1 MRLTYQYT
9 FIQWLL
15 FFFIYCFLGWVW
27 ESCYV
32 SIKKREWINRGFL
45 HGPMLPIYGSGAIIV
60 LLCTIG
66 VRDQVILIFIFGM
79 TGATILE
86 YVTGACMER
95 LFRVRYWDYS
105 HMPLN
110 LKGYIC
116 LPVSLGWGVFSVLLV
131 RVIHVPIENAVLQ
144 IPERIAEAVTV
155 LCSSA
160 FAADFTLSFGEAMDL
175 RDMLIRLS
183 DSNEKIQRLQKRL
196 EVVSAFAEDGLMQY
210 QMKREERKMSRKE
223 FLEGMI
229 ERQRENRRMMLVEL
243 IDRVNESI
251 DAGLEKREELQKIK
265 TQIEQEFK
273 NIGSLT
279 NRAARRSARLLHR
292 NPNTVSKKYA
302 EALKQVQEML
312 KKKKQDTD

>member
-32 SIKKREWINRGFL
+32 SAKNREWINRGFL

-66 VRDQVILIFIFGM
+66 VRDQIVLTFLFGM

-131 RVIHVPIENAVLQ
+131 RVIHVPIENLVLQ
-144 IPERIAEAVTV
+144 IPERIAEVV
-155 LCSSA
+155 SVVCSSA
-160 FAADFTLSFGEAMDL
+160 FAVDFTLSFSEAMDL

-292 NPNTVSKKYA
+292 NPNTVSKRYA

-312 KKKKQDTD
+312 KKKK

>member
-60 LLCTIG
+60 LICTIG
-66 VRDQVILIFIFGM
+66 VRDQIVLTFLFGM

-86 YVTGACMER
+86 YVTGVCMER

-131 RVIHVPIENAVLQ
+131 RVIHVPIENLVLQ
-144 IPERIAEAVTV
+144 IPERIAEVV
-155 LCSSA
+155 SVVCSSA
-160 FAADFTLSFGEAMDL
+160 FAMDFTLSFSEAMDL

-292 NPNTVSKKYA
+292 NPNTVSKRYA

-312 KKKKQDTD
+312 KKKK

>member
-66 VRDQVILIFIFGM
+66 VRDQVILIFLFGM

-131 RVIHVPIENAVLQ
+131 RVIHVPIENLVLQ
-144 IPERIAEAVTV
+144 IPERIAEVV
-155 LCSSA
+155 SVVCSSA
-160 FAADFTLSFGEAMDL
+160 FAVDFTLSFSEAMDL

-210 QMKREERKMSRKE
+210 QMKREERKISRKE

-292 NPNTVSKKYA
+292 NPNTVSKRYA

-312 KKKKQDTD
+312 KKKK

>member
-1 MRLTYQYT
+1 MAYHYT

-32 SIKKREWINRGFL
+32 SAKNREWINRGFL

-60 LLCTIG
+60 LICTIG
-66 VRDQVILIFIFGM
+66 VRDQIVLTFLFGM
-79 TGATILE
+79 IGATILE

-116 LPVSLGWGVFSVLLV
+116 LPVSLGWGVFSVLLM
-131 RVIHVPIENAVLQ
+131 RVIHVPIENLVLQ
-144 IPERIAEAVTV
+144 IPERIAEVV
-155 LCSSA
+155 SVVCSSA
-160 FAADFTLSFGEAMDL
+160 FAVDFTLSFSEAMDL

>member
-116 LPVSLGWGVFSVLLV
+116 LPVSLGWGVLSVLLV
-131 RVIHVPIENAVLQ
+131 RVIHVPIENLVLQ
-144 IPERIAEAVTV
+144 IPERIAEVV
-155 LCSSA
+155 SVVCSSA
-160 FAADFTLSFGEAMDL
+160 FAVDFTLSFSEAMDL

-292 NPNTVSKKYA
+292 NPNTVSKRYA

-312 KKKKQDTD
+312 KKKK

>member
-1 MRLTYQYT
+1 MAYHYT

-131 RVIHVPIENAVLQ
+131 RVIHVPIENLVLQ
-144 IPERIAEAVTV
+144 IPERIAEVV
-155 LCSSA
+155 SVVCSSA
-160 FAADFTLSFGEAMDL
+160 FAVDFTLSFSEAMDL

-292 NPNTVSKKYA
+292 NPNTVSKRYA

-312 KKKKQDTD
+312 KKKK

>member
-1 MRLTYQYT
+1 MTYQYT

-116 LPVSLGWGVFSVLLV
+116 LPVSLGWGVFSVLLM
-131 RVIHVPIENAVLQ
+131 RVIHVPIENLVLQ
-144 IPERIAEAVTV
+144 IPERIAEVV
-155 LCSSA
+155 SVVCSSA
-160 FAADFTLSFGEAMDL
+160 FAVDFTLSFSEAMDL

-292 NPNTVSKKYA
+292 NPNTVSKRYA

-312 KKKKQDTD
+312 KKKK

>member
-1 MRLTYQYT
+1 MTYQYT

-60 LLCTIG
+60 LICTIG
-66 VRDQVILIFIFGM
+66 VRDQIVLTFLFGM

-86 YVTGACMER
+86 YVTGVCMER

-131 RVIHVPIENAVLQ
+131 RVIHVPIENLVLQ
-144 IPERIAEAVTV
+144 IPERIAEVV
-155 LCSSA
+155 SVVCSSA
-160 FAADFTLSFGEAMDL
+160 FAMDFTLSFSEAMDL

-251 DAGLEKREELQKIK
+251 DAGLEKREELQIIK

-292 NPNTVSKKYA
+292 NPNTVSKRYA

-312 KKKKQDTD
+312 KKKK

>member
-131 RVIHVPIENAVLQ
+131 RVIHVPIENLVLQ
-144 IPERIAEAVTV
+144 IPERIAEVV
-155 LCSSA
+155 SVVCSSA
-160 FAADFTLSFGEAMDL
+160 FAVDFTMSFSEAMDL

-292 NPNTVSKKYA
+292 NPNTVSKRYA

-312 KKKKQDTD
+312 KKKK

>member
-1 MRLTYQYT
+1 MWTLT
-9 FIQWLL
+9 INGID
-15 FFFIYCFLGWVW
+15 IYHIISWFLIYSFLGWVW

-32 SIKKREWINRGFL
+32 SAKNREWINRGFL

-60 LLCTIG
+60 LICTIG
-66 VRDQVILIFIFGM
+66 VRDQIVLIFLFGM
-79 TGATILE
+79 IGATILE

-131 RVIHVPIENAVLQ
+131 RVIHVPIENLVLQ
-144 IPERIAEAVTV
+144 IPERIAEVV
-155 LCSSA
+155 SVVCSSA
-160 FAADFTLSFGEAMDL
+160 FAVDFTLSFSEAMDL

-223 FLEGMI
+223 FLERMI

-292 NPNTVSKKYA
+292 NPNTVSKRYA

-312 KKKKQDTD
+312 KKKK

>member
-1 MRLTYQYT
+1 MAYHYT

-32 SIKKREWINRGFL
+32 SAKNREWINRGFL

-66 VRDQVILIFIFGM
+66 VRDQIVLTFLFGM
-79 TGATILE
+79 IGATILE

-116 LPVSLGWGVFSVLLV
+116 LPVSLGWGVFSVLLM
-131 RVIHVPIENAVLQ
+131 RVIHVPIENLVLQ
-144 IPERIAEAVTV
+144 IPERIAEVV
-155 LCSSA
+155 SVVCSSA
-160 FAADFTLSFGEAMDL
+160 FAVDFTLSFSEAMDL

-183 DSNEKIQRLQKRL
+183 DSNEKIERLQKRL

-223 FLEGMI
+223 FLERMI

-292 NPNTVSKKYA
+292 NPNTVSKRYA

-312 KKKKQDTD
+312 KKKK

>member
-1 MRLTYQYT
+1 MTYQYT

-131 RVIHVPIENAVLQ
+131 RVIHVPIENLVLQ
-144 IPERIAEAVTV
+144 IPERIAEVV
-155 LCSSA
+155 SVVCSSA
-160 FAADFTLSFGEAMDL
+160 FAVDFTLSFSEAMDL

-243 IDRVNESI
+243 IDRVNE
-251 DAGLEKREELQKIK
+251 AMENGLEKKEELQKIK

-279 NRAARRSARLLHR
+279 NRAVRRSAGLLHR

>member
-1 MRLTYQYT
+1 MAYHYT

-32 SIKKREWINRGFL
+32 SAKNREWINRGFL

-66 VRDQVILIFIFGM
+66 VRDQIVLIFLFGM
-79 TGATILE
+79 IGATILE

-131 RVIHVPIENAVLQ
+131 RVIHVPIENLVLQ
-144 IPERIAEAVTV
+144 IPERIAEVV
-155 LCSSA
+155 SVVCSSA
-160 FAADFTLSFGEAMDL
+160 FAVDFTLSFSEAMDL

-223 FLEGMI
+223 FLERMI

-292 NPNTVSKKYA
+292 NPNTVSKRYA

-312 KKKKQDTD
+312 KKKK

>member
-116 LPVSLGWGVFSVLLV
+116 LPVSLGWGAFSVLLV
-131 RVIHVPIENAVLQ
+131 RVIHVPIENLVLQ
-144 IPERIAEAVTV
+144 IPERIAEVV
-155 LCSSA
+155 SVVCSSA
-160 FAADFTLSFGEAMDL
+160 FAVDFTMSFSEAMDL

-292 NPNTVSKKYA
+292 NPNTVSKRYA

-312 KKKKQDTD
+312 KKKK

>member
-1 MRLTYQYT
+1 MTYQYT

-116 LPVSLGWGVFSVLLV
+116 LPVSLGWGAFSVLLV
-131 RVIHVPIENAVLQ
+131 RVIHVPIENLVLQ
-144 IPERIAEAVTV
+144 IPERIAEVV
-155 LCSSA
+155 SVVCSSA
-160 FAADFTLSFGEAMDL
+160 FAVDFTLSFSEAMDL

-223 FLEGMI
+223 FLERMI

-292 NPNTVSKKYA
+292 NPNTVSKRYA

-312 KKKKQDTD
+312 KKKK

>member
-1 MRLTYQYT
+1 MTYQYT

-131 RVIHVPIENAVLQ
+131 RVIHVPIENLVLQ
-144 IPERIAEAVTV
+144 IPERIAEVV
-155 LCSSA
+155 SVVCSSA
-160 FAADFTLSFGEAMDL
+160 FAVDFTLSFSEAMDL

-223 FLEGMI
+223 FLGGMI

-292 NPNTVSKKYA
+292 NPNTVSKRYA

-312 KKKKQDTD
+312 KKKK

>member
-1 MRLTYQYT
+1 MAYHYT

-116 LPVSLGWGVFSVLLV
+116 LPVSLGWGVFSVLLM
-131 RVIHVPIENAVLQ
+131 RVIHVPIENLVLQ
-144 IPERIAEAVTV
+144 IPERIAEVV
-155 LCSSA
+155 SVVCSSA
-160 FAADFTLSFGEAMDL
+160 FAVDFTLSFSEAMDL

-223 FLEGMI
+223 FLERMI

-292 NPNTVSKKYA
+292 NPNTVSKRYA

-312 KKKKQDTD
+312 KKKK

>member
-1 MRLTYQYT
+1 MTYQYT

-60 LLCTIG
+60 LICTIG
-66 VRDQVILIFIFGM
+66 VRDQIVLTFLFGM

-86 YVTGACMER
+86 YVTGVCMER

-131 RVIHVPIENAVLQ
+131 RVIHVPIENLVLQ
-144 IPERIAEAVTV
+144 IPERIAEVV
-155 LCSSA
+155 SVVCSSA
-160 FAADFTLSFGEAMDL
+160 FAVDFTLSFSEAMDL

-292 NPNTVSKKYA
+292 NPNTVSKRYA

-312 KKKKQDTD
+312 KKKK

>member
-116 LPVSLGWGVFSVLLV
+116 LPVSLGWGVFSVLLM
-131 RVIHVPIENAVLQ
+131 RVIHVPIENLVLQ
-144 IPERIAEAVTV
+144 IPERIAEVV
-155 LCSSA
+155 SVVCSSA
-160 FAADFTLSFGEAMDL
+160 FAVDFTLSFSEAMDL

-196 EVVSAFAEDGLMQY
+196 EVVSAFAEDSLMQY

-292 NPNTVSKKYA
+292 NPNTVSKRYA

-312 KKKKQDTD
+312 KKKK

>member
-1 MRLTYQYT
+1 MTYQYT

-116 LPVSLGWGVFSVLLV
+116 LPVSLGWGVFSVLLM
-131 RVIHVPIENAVLQ
+131 RVIHVPIENLVLQ
-144 IPERIAEAVTV
+144 IPERIAEVV
-155 LCSSA
+155 SVVCSSA
-160 FAADFTLSFGEAMDL
+160 FAVDFTLSFSEAMDL

-223 FLEGMI
+223 FLERMI

-292 NPNTVSKKYA
+292 NPNTVSKRYA

-312 KKKKQDTD
+312 KKKK

>member
-1 MRLTYQYT
+1 MAYHYT

-32 SIKKREWINRGFL
+32 SAKNREWINRGFL

-60 LLCTIG
+60 LICTIG
-66 VRDQVILIFIFGM
+66 VRDQIVLIFLFGM
-79 TGATILE
+79 IGATILE

-105 HMPLN
+105 HMSLN

-131 RVIHVPIENAVLQ
+131 RVIHVPIENLVLQ
-144 IPERIAEAVTV
+144 IPERIAEVV
-155 LCSSA
+155 SVVCSSA
-160 FAADFTLSFGEAMDL
+160 FAVDFTLSFSEAMDL

-223 FLEGMI
+223 FLERMI

-292 NPNTVSKKYA
+292 NPNTVSKRYA

-312 KKKKQDTD
+312 KKKK

>member
-116 LPVSLGWGVFSVLLV
+116 LPISLGWGVFSVLLV
-131 RVIHVPIENAVLQ
+131 RVIHVPIENLVLQ
-144 IPERIAEAVTV
+144 IPERIAEVV
-155 LCSSA
+155 SVVCSSA
-160 FAADFTLSFGEAMDL
+160 FAVDFTLSFSEAMDL

-292 NPNTVSKKYA
+292 NPNTVSKRYA

-312 KKKKQDTD
+312 KKKK

>member
-1 MRLTYQYT
+1 MAYHYT

-32 SIKKREWINRGFL
+32 SAKNREWINRGFL

-60 LLCTIG
+60 LICTIG
-66 VRDQVILIFIFGM
+66 VRDQIVLTFLFGM
-79 TGATILE
+79 IGATILE
-86 YVTGACMER
+86 YVTGAYMER

-116 LPVSLGWGVFSVLLV
+116 LPVSLGWGAFSVLLV
-131 RVIHVPIENAVLQ
+131 RVIHVPIENLVLQ
-144 IPERIAEAVTV
+144 IPERIAEVV
-155 LCSSA
+155 SVVCSSA
-160 FAADFTLSFGEAMDL
+160 FAVDFTLSFSEAMDL

-251 DAGLEKREELQKIK
+251 DVGLEKREELQKIK

-292 NPNTVSKKYA
+292 NPNTVSKRYA

-312 KKKKQDTD
+312 KKKK

>member
-1 MRLTYQYT
+1 MAYHYT

-32 SIKKREWINRGFL
+32 SAKNREWINRGFL

-60 LLCTIG
+60 LICTIG
-66 VRDQVILIFIFGM
+66 VRDQIVLTFLFGM
-79 TGATILE
+79 IGATILE

-131 RVIHVPIENAVLQ
+131 RVIHVPIENLVLQ
-144 IPERIAEAVTV
+144 IPERIAEVV
-155 LCSSA
+155 SVVCSSA
-160 FAADFTLSFGEAMDL
+160 FAVDFTLSFSEAMDL

-223 FLEGMI
+223 FLERMI

-292 NPNTVSKKYA
+292 NPNTVSKRYA

-312 KKKKQDTD
+312 KKKK

>member
-1 MRLTYQYT
+1 MAYHYT

-32 SIKKREWINRGFL
+32 SAKNREWINRGFL

-60 LLCTIG
+60 LICTIG
-66 VRDQVILIFIFGM
+66 VRDQIVLTFLFGM
-79 TGATILE
+79 IGATILE

-116 LPVSLGWGVFSVLLV
+116 LPVSLGWGAFSVLLV
-131 RVIHVPIENAVLQ
+131 RVIHVPIENLVLQ
-144 IPERIAEAVTV
+144 IPERIAEVV
-155 LCSSA
+155 SVVCSFA
-160 FAADFTLSFGEAMDL
+160 FAVDFTLSFSEAMDL

-292 NPNTVSKKYA
+292 NPNTVSKRYA

-312 KKKKQDTD
+312 KKKK

>member
-1 MRLTYQYT
+1 MTYQYT

-292 NPNTVSKKYA
+292 NPNTVSKRYA

-312 KKKKQDTD
+312 KKKK

>member
-1 MRLTYQYT
+1 MAYHYT

-32 SIKKREWINRGFL
+32 SAKNREWINRGFL

-79 TGATILE
+79 IGATILE

-116 LPVSLGWGVFSVLLV
+116 LPVSLGWGVFSVLLM
-131 RVIHVPIENAVLQ
+131 RVIHVPIENLVLQ
-144 IPERIAEAVTV
+144 IPERIAEVV
-155 LCSSA
+155 SVVCSSA
-160 FAADFTLSFGEAMDL
+160 FAVDFTLSFSEAMDL

-292 NPNTVSKKYA
+292 NPNTVSKRYA

-312 KKKKQDTD
+312 KKKK

>member
-1 MRLTYQYT
+1 MAYHYT

-116 LPVSLGWGVFSVLLV
+116 LPVSLGWGVFSVLLM
-131 RVIHVPIENAVLQ
+131 RVIHVPIENLVLQ
-144 IPERIAEAVTV
+144 IPERIAEVV
-155 LCSSA
+155 SVVCSSA
-160 FAADFTLSFGEAMDL
+160 FAVDFTLSFSEAMDL

-223 FLEGMI
+223 FLERMI

-243 IDRVNESI
+243 IDRVNEYI

-292 NPNTVSKKYA
+292 NPNTVSKRYA

-312 KKKKQDTD
+312 KKKK

>member
-116 LPVSLGWGVFSVLLV
+116 LPVSLGWGAFSVLLV
-131 RVIHVPIENAVLQ
+131 RVIHVPIENLVLQ
-144 IPERIAEAVTV
+144 IPERIAEVV
-155 LCSSA
+155 SVVCSSA
-160 FAADFTLSFGEAMDL
+160 FAVDFTLSFSEAMDL

-223 FLEGMI
+223 FLERMI

-292 NPNTVSKKYA
+292 NPNTVSKRYA

-312 KKKKQDTD
+312 KKKK

>member
-1 MRLTYQYT
+1 MTYQYT

-131 RVIHVPIENAVLQ
+131 RVIHVPIENLVLQ
-144 IPERIAEAVTV
+144 IPERIAEVV
-155 LCSSA
+155 SVVCSSA
-160 FAADFTLSFGEAMDL
+160 FAVDFTLSFSEAMDL

-210 QMKREERKMSRKE
+210 QMKREERKISRKE

-292 NPNTVSKKYA
+292 NPNTVSKRYA

-312 KKKKQDTD
+312 KKKK

>member
-1 MRLTYQYT
+1 MTYQYT

-32 SIKKREWINRGFL
+32 SAKNREWINRGFL

-66 VRDQVILIFIFGM
+66 VRDQIVLIFLFGM
-79 TGATILE
+79 IGATILE
-86 YVTGACMER
+86 YVTGAYMER

-131 RVIHVPIENAVLQ
+131 RVIHVPIENLVLQ
-144 IPERIAEAVTV
+144 IPERIAEVV
-155 LCSSA
+155 SVVCSSA
-160 FAADFTLSFGEAMDL
+160 FAVDFTLSFSEAMDL

-223 FLEGMI
+223 FLERMI

-292 NPNTVSKKYA
+292 NPNTVSKRYA

-312 KKKKQDTD
+312 KKKK

>member
-1 MRLTYQYT
+1 MAYHYT

-32 SIKKREWINRGFL
+32 SAKNREWINRGFL

-66 VRDQVILIFIFGM
+66 VRDQVILIFLFGM

-131 RVIHVPIENAVLQ
+131 RVIHVPIENLVLQ
-144 IPERIAEAVTV
+144 IPERIAEVV
-155 LCSSA
+155 SVVCSSA
-160 FAADFTLSFGEAMDL
+160 FAVDFTLSFSEAMDL

-292 NPNTVSKKYA
+292 NPNTVSKRYA

-312 KKKKQDTD
+312 KKKK

>member
-66 VRDQVILIFIFGM
+66 VRDQVILIFLFGM

-131 RVIHVPIENAVLQ
+131 RVIHVPIENLVLQ
-144 IPERIAEAVTV
+144 IPERIAEVV
-155 LCSSA
+155 SVVCSSA
-160 FAADFTLSFGEAMDL
+160 FAVDFTLSFSEAMDL

-292 NPNTVSKKYA
+292 NPNTVSKRYA

-312 KKKKQDTD
+312 KKKK

>member
-116 LPVSLGWGVFSVLLV
+116 LPVSLGWGAFSVLLV
-131 RVIHVPIENAVLQ
+131 RVIHVPIENLVLQ
-144 IPERIAEAVTV
+144 IPERIAEVV
-155 LCSSA
+155 SVVCSSA
-160 FAADFTLSFGEAMDL
+160 FAVDFTLSFSEAMDL

-312 KKKKQDTD
+312 KKKKQE

>member
-1 MRLTYQYT
+1 MAYYYT

-60 LLCTIG
+60 LICTIG
-66 VRDQVILIFIFGM
+66 VRDQIVLTFLFGM
-79 TGATILE
+79 IGATILE

-131 RVIHVPIENAVLQ
+131 RVIHVPIENLILQ
-144 IPERIAEAVTV
+144 IPERIAEVV
-155 LCSSA
+155 SVVCSSA
-160 FAADFTLSFGEAMDL
+160 FAVDFTLSFSEAMDL

-292 NPNTVSKKYA
+292 NPNTVSKRYA

-312 KKKKQDTD
+312 KKKK

>member
-1 MRLTYQYT
+1 MAYHYT

-32 SIKKREWINRGFL
+32 SAKNREWINRGFL

-60 LLCTIG
+60 LICTIG
-66 VRDQVILIFIFGM
+66 VRDQIVLTFLFGM
-79 TGATILE
+79 IGATILE

-116 LPVSLGWGVFSVLLV
+116 LPVSLGWGVFSVLLM
-131 RVIHVPIENAVLQ
+131 RVIHVPIENLVLQ
-144 IPERIAEAVTV
+144 IPERIAEVV
-155 LCSSA
+155 SVVCSSA
-160 FAADFTLSFGEAMDL
+160 FAVDFTLSFSEAMDL

-223 FLEGMI
+223 FLERMI

-292 NPNTVSKKYA
+292 NPNTVSKRYA

-312 KKKKQDTD
+312 NKKK